1 LVFTEKSRRT
11 HVSAKKPSLRH
22 RQGYLTDEE
31 SYLNILQCLTLT
43 LLDQSS
49 WIASK
54 ANDGKE
60 KWSLYLR
67 HCAGKWKEGPA
78 RARFIYL
85 IVFDSTM
92 PLLVLHTYDIQCT
105 LPIVSNM

>member
-54 ANDGKE
+54 ANDGK
-60 KWSLYLR
+60 KNGVY
-67 HCAGKWKEGPA
+67 
-78 RARFIYL
+78 IYG
-85 IVFDSTM
+85 IVPENGRKDRPERDSFT
-92 PLLVLHTYDIQCT
+92 
-105 LPIVSNM
+105 